1 MAAGK
6 TSLTAD
12 LRRLGVNAGDLVMVH
27 SSLRSLGMVDEGA
40 QTVVDAFLDVLGPL
54 GTLVGPSFTFGSVGS
69 RSFVFDVLKT
79 PSEMGAVSEE
89 I

>member
-12 LRRLGVNAGDLVMVH
+12 LQRLGVNAGDLVMVH

-40 QTVVDAFLDVLGPL
+40 QTVVDAFLDALGPS
-54 GTLVGPSFTFGSVGS
+54 GTLVGPSITFGSVGS
-69 RSFVFDVLKT
+69 
-79 PSEMGAVSEE
+79 P
-89 I
+89 

>member
-12 LRRLGVNAGDLVMVH
+12 LQRLGVNAGDLVMVH
-27 SSLRSLGMVDEGA
+27 SSLRSLGMVDKGA
-40 QTVVDAFLDVLGPL
+40 QTVVDAFLDALGPS

-69 RSFVFDVLKT
+69 PSFVFDVL
-79 PSEMGAVSEE
+79 
-89 I
+89 

>member
-12 LRRLGVNAGDLVMVH
+12 LQRLGVNAGDLVMVH

-40 QTVVDAFLDVLGPL
+40 QTVVDAFLDALGPS
-54 GTLVGPSFTFGSVGS
+54 GTLV
-69 RSFVFDVLKT
+69 
-79 PSEMGAVSEE
+79 
-89 I
+89 